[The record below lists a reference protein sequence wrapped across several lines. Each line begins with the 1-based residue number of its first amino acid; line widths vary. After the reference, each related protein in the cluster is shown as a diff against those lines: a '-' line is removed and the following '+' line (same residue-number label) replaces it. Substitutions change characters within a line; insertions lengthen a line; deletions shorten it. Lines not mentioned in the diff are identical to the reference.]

1 MATTTITTAKSID
14 TFKPRAAR
22 YAVKDSEVAGLDLRV
37 YPDGRKV
44 WTLRY
49 RADGRQRRLKLGEY
63 GPNRIGLAEARTR
76 ANKELRKVDG
86 GTDPQAERLEAK
98 RAAAEA
104 KRAEERAKRDN
115 IDALCEAYIER
126 HAKVR
131 KRTWRDDQSKINT
144 EIKPALKGRPVTS
157 ITRRDCRALVQAIAD
172 RPAPI
177 YANRVAALL
186 SRLFRFAV
194 DEELIK
200 ANIAAQLP
208 KPGVE
213 IAARPEAEREDKPYD
228 DDEIRT
234 IWKATEGLEAAPRA
248 LYRLGLLTGQRPG
261 EIGGMHWDE
270 IDGSWWTIPAART
283 KNRKEHRVYLTE
295 LALVALGTVARLED
309 EPRVFKGYRGKRQLA
324 ELNAKVFAGVR
335 LRKKPRHAMR
345 DTVATG
351 MAAAGVRVEEV
362 SHVLNHSVGLRV
374 TAGYNSYAYDREKRL
389 ALSKWARRLTAILV
403 GKPVASTVVPIAG

>member
-200 ANIAAQLP
+200 ANIAAQ
-208 KPGVE
+208 
-213 IAARPEAEREDKPYD
+213 
-228 DDEIRT
+228 
-234 IWKATEGLEAAPRA
+234 
-248 LYRLGLLTGQRPG
+248 
-261 EIGGMHWDE
+261 
-270 IDGSWWTIPAART
+270 
-283 KNRKEHRVYLTE
+283 
-295 LALVALGTVARLED
+295 
-309 EPRVFKGYRGKRQLA
+309 
-324 ELNAKVFAGVR
+324 
-335 LRKKPRHAMR
+335 
-345 DTVATG
+345 
-351 MAAAGVRVEEV
+351 
-362 SHVLNHSVGLRV
+362 
-374 TAGYNSYAYDREKRL
+374 
-389 ALSKWARRLTAILV
+389 
-403 GKPVASTVVPIAG
+403 